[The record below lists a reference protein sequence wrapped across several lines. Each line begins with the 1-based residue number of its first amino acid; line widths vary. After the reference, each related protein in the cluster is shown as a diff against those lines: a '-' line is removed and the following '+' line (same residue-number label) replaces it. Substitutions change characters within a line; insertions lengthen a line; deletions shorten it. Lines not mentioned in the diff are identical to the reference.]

1 MATQILRANHAAL
14 LPRTADAR
22 EDADHDTQEVEG
34 GAIRGFFFAMIFN
47 AMLLLTGAA
56 GWVLWRLMR

>member
-1 MATQILRANHAAL
+1 MATQIFGTNHAAL
-14 LPRTADAR
+14 LPRPAGVR
-22 EDADHDTQEVEG
+22 EDVDLDTPEVEG

-56 GWVLWRLMR
+56 GWELWRLMR